1 MSLDKT
7 ILATM
12 QLPPPEEHD
21 PSLLDEAHPPDWQ
34 NPVPHGRYNLVAIGG
49 GTAGLVSALGTAEL
63 GGRPA
68 LSERASLGGNRRHYG
83 SVLNKAFLAAAR
95 AVYRTSLG
103 DEFGFR
109 LTGSVQSDFAAI
121 MGRLRQLRA
130 DLERRDSAERLTAAG
145 VDVYFGQ
152 ARFTA
157 RDRIEVAGRELT
169 FRRAVIASGGR
180 PVLPDVPGIES
191 IDCLTTE
198 TIFALSE
205 LPRRLLVIGGG
216 PIGCELAQAFR
227 RLGSEV
233 HLVHRGE
240 RLLNKE
246 EPDVS
251 RLLHAQFEREGIH
264 VHLGWST
271 EAAER
276 VGDAKGLVI
285 GRRGEKKKLL
295 ADAVLAAVGRR
306 PNLEELGLEA
316 AGVGFS
322 ANGVE
327 VDDYLR
333 TSNRAIYAAGDVC
346 AAQRCGQAAEAMAR
360 LCLQNALFF
369 NRRRLSKLI
378 VPRCTHTDPQIAQVG
393 LTASQAADRDIAIDT
408 HHVELSE
415 VDRALVD
422 SEEQGLV
429 MVHTRRGSGRVV
441 GGTIVAAQAD
451 EMIGELTLLMRHGL
465 SLSSLAG
472 AIRCQSTLAE
482 ALTRIAEGCQHTRL
496 TPFLNSLARRWLRWR
511 R

>member
-1 MSLDKT
+1 MSLDKA

-12 QLPPPEEHD
+12 QLQPPEEHD
-21 PSLLDEAHPPDWQ
+21 PSLLDEAHRSAWQ
-34 NPVPHGRYNLVAIGG
+34 NPLPRGRYNLVAIGG

-68 LSERASLGGNRRHYG
+68 LIERASLCGNRRHYG
-83 SVLNKAFLAAAR
+83 CVVNKAFLSAAR

-121 MGRLRQLRA
+121 IGRLRQLR
-130 DLERRDSAERLTAAG
+130 DHLGRRDSAERLTAAG

-157 RDRIEVAGRELT
+157 PDRIEVAGRELT

-198 TIFALSE
+198 TIFALNE

-216 PIGCELAQAFR
+216 PMGCEMAQAFR

-233 HLVHRGE
+233 HLVHHGE

-246 EPDVS
+246 PDVS
-251 RLLHAQFEREGIH
+251 RLLQAQFEREGIH
-264 VHLGWST
+264 LHLGWST

-276 VGDAKGLVI
+276 VGDAKSLVI

-306 PNLEELGLEA
+306 PNIEELGLEA
-316 AGVGFS
+316 AGVRFS
-322 ANGVE
+322 ANGIE

-333 TSNRAIYAAGDVC
+333 TRNRAIYAAGDVC
-346 AAQRCGQAAEAMAR
+346 AAHTCGQAAEAMAR

-378 VPRCTHTDPQIAQVG
+378 VPRCTHTDPEIAQVG

-415 VDRALVD
+415 IDRARID
-422 SEEQGLV
+422 GEEQGLV
-429 MVHTRRGSGRVV
+429 IVHTRRGSGRVV
-441 GGTIVAAQAD
+441 GGTIVAARAG
-451 EMIGELTLLMRHGL
+451 EMIGELTLLMTHGL
-465 SLSSLAG
+465 SLSAMAG
-472 AIRCQSTLAE
+472 VIRCHPTRSE
-482 ALTRIAEGCQHTRL
+482 AFKRIAEGCQRTRL
-496 TPFLNSLARRWLRWR
+496 TPFLSGLARRWLQWR